1 MPFDSLGGPDRDP
14 DDADLLIAA
23 RNLIDCPGAWIKH
36 AYYRQDNGQKSFC
49 VMGALSAVC
58 GSGYALPSRKAHRL
72 ARYLVKEMP
81 HRGGY
86 LLRYLSAPL
95 RVRVY
100 NDSGNTTQNDV
111 IALFD
116 KAIQRLA
123 PYRSSW
129 PVKAHAILDLGGKWV

>member
-23 RNLIDCPGAWIKH
+23 RNLIDFPGAWIKH
-36 AYYRQDNGQKSFC
+36 AYYRQEHGQKRFC
-49 VMGALSAVC
+49 AMGALAVAC
-58 GSGYALPSRKAHRL
+58 DSGFAFPSRKAHRL
-72 ARYLVKEMP
+72 ARYLVNEMP
-81 HRGGY
+81 RRGGY
-86 LLRYLSAPL
+86 LLRYISAPM
-95 RVRVY
+95 RVRAY
-100 NDSGNTTQNDV
+100 NDSSNTTQNEV

-129 PVKAHAILDLGGKWV
+129 PVKAHAILDGGGNRV